1 MEKRGK
7 REEEVR
13 GCPRAE
19 NRGRERERESR
30 SFRFFIYMNS
40 VESNVTERKSSE
52 HEKRDS
58 ERKRAE
64 ERGRER
70 EEEIRGYPST

>member
-1 MEKRGK
+1 
-7 REEEVR
+7 
-13 GCPRAE
+13 
-19 NRGRERERESR
+19 
-30 SFRFFIYMNS
+30 MNS